1 MSTLTLR
8 TAKGSALTFAELDN
22 NFTQLNNTKIEQ
34 GGDLG
39 TSPSLSTSLT
49 TSSSTFALL
58 NTGAT
63 TLNFGGAATAL
74 TIGATS
80 GTLTLRNSTT
90 TVNGTLGVNG
100 GSLTTTNNTFDLLDT
115 TATTV
120 TFARAATALTMGAT
134 TGTTTIRNSLVVTGD
149 FTVNGTTTTINST
162 ITSVDDI
169 VIELGATSSP
179 SDATAAGGG
188 MSLLGST
195 TKSITWG
202 STNGWTST
210 ETLNLA
216 SGKEYRIAGTSVLTS
231 TGLGSGIVSSSLTSV
246 GTIGTGTWQGTS
258 VGIAYGGTG
267 AGTAS
272 AAFNNLSPA
281 TTLGDIIY
289 ASGTNTNTRLAGN
302 TTSSKQFLTQT
313 GNGTISAAPAWASIA
328 NADVPAIM
336 TGKTVTGTFIPTL
349 ASTASTGTLSW
360 NSSNAQQY
368 HVTALA
374 AALTISADS
383 GTPTDAQRFIFRI
396 KDNGTSRALTW
407 TTGSTNSF
415 RAVGVTLPTSTVVNK
430 TVYVGCVYNAADSRW
445 DIVAVSQEA

>member
-22 NFTQLNNTKIEQ
+22 NFTQLNNTKVEQ

>member
-8 TAKGSALTFAELDN
+8 AAKGSALTHAELDN

-49 TSSSTFALL
+49 TTSTTFALL

-80 GTLTLRNSTT
+80 GTITLRNSN
-90 TVNGTLGVNG
+90 TVVSGVLAANG
-100 GSLTTTNNTFDLLDT
+100 GSLTTSNTTFDLLDT

-120 TFARAATALTMGAT
+120 TFARAATSLTMGAL

-162 ITSVDDI
+162 ITTVDDI

-188 MSLLGST
+188 ISLLGST
-195 TKSITWG
+195 TKSITWT

-210 ETLNLA
+210 ETLNLV
-216 SGKEYRIAGTSVLTS
+216 SGKEYRIAGTSVLSS
-231 TGLGSGIVSSSLTSV
+231 TGLGSGITGSSLTSV
-246 GTIGTGTWQGTS
+246 GTISTGTWQGTAIS
-258 VGIAYGGTG
+258 TGYGGTG
-267 AGTAS
+267 AASAS

-281 TTLGDIIY
+281 TVLGDIIY
-289 ASGTNTNTRLAGN
+289 ASGTNTNTKLAGN
-302 TTSSKQFLTQT
+302 TTSTKQFLTQT
-313 GNGTISAAPAWASIA
+313 GTGTVSAAPAWAALA
-328 NADVPAIM
+328 NADIPATL
-336 TGKTVTGTFIPTL
+336 TGKTLTGTFIPTL
-349 ASTASTGTLSW
+349 ASAASTATLAW
-360 NSSNAQQY
+360 NSNNAQQY
-368 HVTALA
+368 HITALA
-374 AALTISADS
+374 AAMTISADA
-383 GTPTDAQRFIFRI
+383 GTPTDAERFIFRI
-396 KDNGTSRALTW
+396 KDNGTARALTW

-415 RAVGVTLPTSTVVNK
+415 RAVGVTLPTTTVISK
-430 TVYVGCVYNAADSRW
+430 TVYVGCIYNAADSRW
-445 DIVAVSQEA
+445 DVVAVSQEA